1 MKIENRKAQF
11 NADIQDR
18 FEAGIILTGAEVKAV
33 RAGKVDLSAS
43 FAKISGQ
50 EMYLYNVRIFPYEYA
65 RPDGYDEVRTRKLL
79 LHKRQIVG
87 LKGKMDGANLT
98 LTPLS
103 MYTTRGLVKVELGL
117 GKPKKLFQ
125 KKQSI
130 KKRDLDRE
138 LASLS
143 KYH

>member
-1 MKIENRKAQF
+1 MKIINRKAGF
-11 NADIQDR
+11 NAEIQDH

-33 RAGKVDLSAS
+33 RLGQADLTAS
-43 FAKISGQ
+43 FAKIRGQ
-50 EMYLYNVRIFPYEYA
+50 EMYLYNVRIFPYQYA
-65 RPDGYDEVRTRKLL
+65 RPDGYDERRTRKLL
-79 LHKRQIVG
+79 LHRKQILG
-87 LKGKMDGANLT
+87 LKAKMEGANLT

-125 KKQSI
+125 KKQAI

-143 KYH
+143 KF

>member
-1 MKIENRKAQF
+1 MKIVNRKAGF
-11 NADIQDR
+11 NAEIQDH

-33 RAGKVDLSAS
+33 RLGQADLTAS
-43 FAKISGQ
+43 FAKIRGQ
-50 EMYLYNVRIFPYEYA
+50 EMYLYNARIFPYQYA
-65 RPDGYDEVRTRKLL
+65 RPDGYDERRTRKLL
-79 LHKRQIVG
+79 LHKKQILG
-87 LKGKMDGANLT
+87 LKGKMEGANLT

-125 KKQSI
+125 KKQAI

-143 KYH
+143 KY